1 MQCHC
6 RTKRD
11 NLLHRLFGLRQ
22 KFCSDDLQA
31 SVVGIAADAF
41 HLTPVSD
48 FHAAALTLCDF
59 FRPLTMPQFFLHF
72 SDRCHFLNSSGL
84 YPFGVIIPH
93 FYSAVESWEVR
104 LRIKPALTC
113 ILSARFLWELFRLDP
128 EKLFCLK
135 SLYLRRF
142 PHGGEG

>member
-11 NLLHRLFGLRQ
+11 NLLHKLFGLRQ

-31 SVVGIAADAF
+31 AVVGIAADAF

-59 FRPLTMPQFFLHF
+59 FRQLTMPQFFLYF
-72 SDRCHFLNSSGL
+72 SGRCHFFNSSGL

-93 FYSAVESWEVR
+93 FYSAVEGLGW
-104 LRIKPALTC
+104 LALPNKTRAD
-113 ILSARFLWELFRLDP
+113 LYSVSAFFVGTVSTGTRKAFLLEIIVLTQVSAWR
-128 EKLFCLK
+128 
-135 SLYLRRF
+135 
-142 PHGGEG
+142 